1 MRILFISYGHP
12 QSTFLPGGG
21 ALRIHKFS
29 EFLTSRGNEVFFL
42 SGNFPGAE
50 KVRSVYRNIFLG
62 NSSSPYS
69 SLLSFSILLPH
80 FVARNSKNFDVIVED
95 QSPFYM
101 SFSPLFHKKSLIQ
114 FQVYVGKEAL
124 RRFPLPLN
132 FAFMLNEKF
141 YNKIYDCGVFM
152 SEYLVKAFGWD
163 RLVQNRKKYAV
174 IWSGVDEENL
184 NFSSA
189 EESNFILYTG
199 RFSWYMK
206 GIDILLSAVRKL
218 RTFLKEKNVYFYFVG
233 DGPDKPKIVEEI
245 VKYDLPVK
253 ISDGWVS
260 SPFLLRHI
268 YSKCMFSV
276 LPSRY
281 EGFGLSVL
289 ESASFGK
296 TSVVSDIPVFS
307 WAKHFCLTFKR
318 NSADDLAEKIKELI
332 LNKELRFSLGILG
345 KNFARDKTWNRVSEE
360 FYNFLLNL

>member
-1 MRILFISYGHP
+1 MKILFISYGHP
-12 QSTFLPGGG
+12 QSSFLPGGG

-29 EFLTSRGNEVFFL
+29 EYLTSKGIEVFFL
-42 SGNFPGAE
+42 AGNFPGAE
-50 KVRSVYRNIFLG
+50 KVKSVYHNIFLG

-80 FVARNSKNFDVIVED
+80 FVAKNSKNFDVIVED

-114 FQVYVGKEAL
+114 FQAYVGKEAL
-124 RRFPLPLN
+124 RRFPFPLN

-141 YNKIYDCGVFM
+141 YNRIYNCGVFV

-163 RLVQNRKKYAV
+163 KNHKKYAV
-174 IWSGVDEENL
+174 IWNGVDEENF
-184 NFSSA
+184 NFPSA

-199 RFSWYMK
+199 RFSWYVK
-206 GIDILLSAVRKL
+206 GIDILLSSIRKL
-218 RTFLKEKNVYFYFVG
+218 KAFLKEKNIYFYFVG
-233 DGPDKPKIVEEI
+233 DGPDKPKIVEE
-245 VKYDLPVK
+245 VKKYNLPMK
-253 ISDGWVS
+253 ISEGWVS
-260 SPFLLRHI
+260 SQSLLRQI

-289 ESASFGK
+289 ELASFGK

-307 WAKHFCLTFKR
+307 WAKHFCLTFRK
-318 NSADDLAEKIKELI
+318 NSPEDLAEKIKELVM
-332 LNKELRFSLGILG
+332 NRELRQNLGILAR
-345 KNFARDKTWNRVSEE
+345 NFAKDKTWGKVSEH